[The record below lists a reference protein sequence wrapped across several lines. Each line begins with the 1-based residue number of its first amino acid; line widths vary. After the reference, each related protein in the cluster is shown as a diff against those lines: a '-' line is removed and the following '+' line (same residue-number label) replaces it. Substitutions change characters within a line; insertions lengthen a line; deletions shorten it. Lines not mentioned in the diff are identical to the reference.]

1 MEALLVFKKQ
11 NPYVM
16 STLGM
21 IHADKFIALDK
32 ECVEISGIWSPIA
45 FNMKIQRSSLEPANG
60 LSTQCYCR
68 NVAELHC
75 SSRVEQDPV
84 GL

>member
-21 IHADKFIALDK
+21 IHADKFIALD
-32 ECVEISGIWSPIA
+32 SGSPLI
-45 FNMKIQRSSLEPANG
+45 SLEKSHVKQEIA
-60 LSTQCYCR
+60 QYYR
-68 NVAELHC
+68 NYNIMYNFITITFFSLRCFHYVFIQHC
-75 SSRVEQDPV
+75 I
-84 GL
+84 